1 MKKFFSFLTAA
12 AMLFAA
18 SCSSSD
24 DLDDEDGDGT
34 ETETVDT
41 LKVQPANEI
50 WYTSSDSSIVTPYKT
65 DVFGANIVSNTYE
78 NGKGVIKFNS
88 SVTSI
93 GDYAFEG
100 CSSLTSITI
109 PNNVTNIGANPF
121 YGCEDLS
128 SIYGKFAIADNKALV
143 VNAKL
148 IAFAIGCG
156 DTLYTIPEGITSIGE
171 VAFAGCS
178 SLTSV
183 TIPNSVTNIGEAA
196 FVSCSSL
203 TSVTIPNSMT
213 SIDDAAFDYCSSL
226 EYIYCSAIFVP
237 VLGRSPFNRHFVKVI
252 YVPMESVE
260 TYKNADGW
268 KDYANKIE
276 GYNFN

>member
-12 AMLFAA
+12 AMLFVA

-100 CSSLTSITI
+100 CSSLSSITI

-121 YGCEDLS
+121 YCCEDLS

-183 TIPNSVTNIGEAA
+183 TIPNS
-196 FVSCSSL
+196 
-203 TSVTIPNSMT
+203 MT

-260 TYKNADGW
+260 KYKNADGW